1 MVRSVN
7 EHPGDAPGLTL
18 VAAQD
23 FRHVMISAST
33 ADTGDRQPIRRI
45 REIYQEKRGRGEPVV
60 SIELFPPRTPGAE
73 ESLFERALPRLA
85 TAEPDFFSVTY
96 GAGGGTRDKTLEVV
110 DRIQRHHGITGMAHL
125 TCIGSTR
132 QEVAQFLDDASGLDI
147 RNLLALRGD
156 PPRGLPDVG
165 PPDGGFEYSFQL
177 IDFIKSHGDF
187 SIGAAGFPECHIA
200 CTDGPH
206 VDWQR
211 VKNKLDHG
219 AEFILTQLFFS
230 NAHYFEFLEYMT
242 GTLGVSAPVTP
253 GVLPI
258 LSTEQIRR
266 FTAICGATL
275 PAELTT
281 RLDAFGDD
289 ADAVRDFGIEF
300 ATRQCEELLQGGAPG
315 LHLYSLNRSPS
326 CLAILRNLG
335 LAS

>member
-1 MVRSVN
+1 MVRSIDD
-7 EHPGDAPGLTL
+7 HLGDPPGLTPI
-18 VAAQD
+18 AAD
-23 FRHVMISAST
+23 AVRRIMTSTMAAAS
-33 ADTGDRQPIRRI
+33 GDRKPIRRV
-45 REIYQEKRGRGEPVV
+45 REIYEEKRGRGQPVI
-60 SIELFPPRTPGAE
+60 SIELFPPKTHRAE

-110 DRIQRHHGITGMAHL
+110 DRIQRQHEITGMAHL
-125 TCIGSTR
+125 TCIGSTLD
-132 QEVAQFLDDASGLDI
+132 EVAQYLDDASRLDI

-156 PPRGLPDVG
+156 PPRGLPDVI
-165 PPDGGFEYSFQL
+165 PSDDGFEYSFQL

-187 SIGAAGFPECHIA
+187 CIGTAGFPECHVA
-200 CTDGPH
+200 CNDGRH

-211 VKNKLDHG
+211 VKSKLDHG

-230 NAHYFEFLEYMT
+230 NTHYFEFLEYMT

-275 PAELTT
+275 PAELAT

-289 ADAVRDFGIEF
+289 AAAVRDFGIEF
-300 ATRQCEELLQGGAPG
+300 ATRQCEALLKGGAPG
-315 LHLYSLNRSPS
+315 LHLYSLNRSAS
-326 CLAILRNLG
+326 CLAILKNLG

>member
-1 MVRSVN
+1 MTPTR
-7 EHPGDAPGLTL
+7 
-18 VAAQD
+18 AA
-23 FRHVMISAST
+23 A
-33 ADTGDRQPIRRI
+33 TGDQKPVRRI
-45 REIYQEKRGRGEPVV
+45 REIYEEKRGRGQPVI
-60 SIELFPPRTPGAE
+60 SIELFPPKTPRAE

-110 DRIQRHHGITGMAHL
+110 DRIQRQHEITGMAHL

-132 QEVAQFLDDASGLDI
+132 DDVTRYLDDAKRLNI

-156 PPRGLPDVG
+156 PPRGLPDVI
-165 PPDGGFEYSFQL
+165 PPDDGFEYSFQL
-177 IDFIKSHGDF
+177 IDFIKSHSDF
-187 SIGAAGFPECHIA
+187 SIGAAGFPECHVA
-200 CTDGPH
+200 CTDGRH

-211 VKNKLDHG
+211 VKSKLDHG

-275 PAELTT
+275 PAELAT

-300 ATRQCEELLQGGAPG
+300 ATRQCEALLKGGAPG
-315 LHLYSLNRSPS
+315 LHLYSLNRSAS
-326 CLAILRNLG
+326 CLAILKNLG
-335 LAS
+335 LTS

>member
-1 MVRSVN
+1 MTSIR
-7 EHPGDAPGLTL
+7 
-18 VAAQD
+18 AA
-23 FRHVMISAST
+23 T
-33 ADTGDRQPIRRI
+33 NGDRKPIRRI
-45 REIYQEKRGRGEPVV
+45 REIYEEKRGRGQPVI
-60 SIELFPPRTPGAE
+60 SIELFPPKTPRAE

-110 DRIQRHHGITGMAHL
+110 DRIQREHDITGMAHL

-132 QEVAQFLDDASGLDI
+132 DEVAQYLDAASRVGI

-156 PPRGLPDVG
+156 PPRGLPDVM
-165 PPDGGFEYSFQL
+165 PPDDGFEYSFQL

-187 SIGAAGFPECHIA
+187 SIGAAGFPECHVS
-200 CTDGPH
+200 CTDGRH

-211 VKNKLDHG
+211 VKSKLDHG

-230 NAHYFEFLEYMT
+230 NTHYFEFLEYMT

-258 LSTEQIRR
+258 LSTEQVRR
-266 FTAICGATL
+266 LTTICGATL
-275 PAELTT
+275 PAELAT

-300 ATRQCEELLQGGAPG
+300 ATRQCEALLKGGAPG
-315 LHLYSLNRSPS
+315 LHLYSLNRSAS
-326 CLAILRNLG
+326 CLAILKNLG
-335 LAS
+335 LTS